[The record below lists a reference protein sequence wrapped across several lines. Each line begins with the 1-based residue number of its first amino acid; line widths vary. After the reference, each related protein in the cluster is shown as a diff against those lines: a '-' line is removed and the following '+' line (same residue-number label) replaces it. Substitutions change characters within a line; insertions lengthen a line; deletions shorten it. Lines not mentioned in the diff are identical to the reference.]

1 MAQTSAKPRFDNIA
15 ELLENLGGIPAE
27 RVCFDPP
34 PGKATK
40 RDLTRLNARR
50 AKLYELI
57 EGTLVEKPMGS
68 PEAQVEIK
76 LSSRLVVC

>member
-34 PGKATK
+34 PGKAT
-40 RDLTRLNARR
+40 
-50 AKLYELI
+50 
-57 EGTLVEKPMGS
+57 
-68 PEAQVEIK
+68 
-76 LSSRLVVC
+76 LSSSHDSSATMWRTRASSPAS